1 MDSLFKFTD
10 EGIEYLAK
18 LISDQLKEG
27 IMVERKLDQEIPVDI
42 NEASVF
48 VKKSKYT
55 LYGKVSRNEIPFH
68 KRGKHL
74 YFFKSELITWLKTGK
89 REDKTSIQNEV
100 DEYLLKNQL

>member
-1 MDSLFKFTD
+1 MSSLFKFTD

-18 LISDQLKEG
+18 LISDHLKDG
-27 IMVERKLDQEIPVDI
+27 IEVEKKIEQEIPIDI

-48 VKKSKYT
+48 VKKSKFT
-55 LYGKVSRNEIPFH
+55 LYGKVSRNEMPFH

-74 YFFKSELITWLKTGK
+74 YFFKSELIAWLKAGK
-89 REDKTSIQNEV
+89 REDKSSIQNEV

>member
-1 MDSLFKFTD
+1 MNSLFKFTD

-18 LISDQLKEG
+18 LISDHLKDG
-27 IMVERKLDQEIPVDI
+27 ILVEKQSEQEIPVDI

-68 KRGKHL
+68 KQGKHL
-74 YFFKSELITWLKTGK
+74 YFFKSELITWLKAGK
-89 REDKTSIQNEV
+89 GEDKTSIQNEV

>member
-18 LISDQLKEG
+18 LISDQLKDG